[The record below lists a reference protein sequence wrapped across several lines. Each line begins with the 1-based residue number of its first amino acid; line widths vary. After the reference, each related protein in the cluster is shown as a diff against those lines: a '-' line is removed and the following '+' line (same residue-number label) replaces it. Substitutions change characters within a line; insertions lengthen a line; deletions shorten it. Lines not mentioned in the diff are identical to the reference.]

1 MKEKFV
7 IHASVKAIVGFV
19 FVFGL
24 VLSVFQTDFILLLNS
39 QKGPVVTAPKEEK
52 RLSEK
57 ELSEAKKEKVLILSN
72 SNNEDST
79 ELADNLAQ
87 TLTYMKKDWEVV
99 SFTNTPQ
106 ELKGYET
113 IVIAF
118 PMIDQ
123 MDRFNELMDYA
134 ARGGSVFF
142 AIRPEIG
149 NQLYQI
155 YRKLGINE
163 LGEYELTEGVKV
175 NSSVL
180 FGAKGM
186 EFQGGF
192 FTNSS
197 LSLSLRKNLDVLL
210 ETGDGIPLLWEQDF
224 QKGRFIFFN
233 GSALGSKDNR
243 GIIAAA
249 MSLTKENYAYPILNA
264 KVAFIDDFPAP
275 FPEGNHP
282 LIHNEFQM
290 KTKDFYQRVWWP
302 DIQKGAAKY
311 DVVYSSAMIQTYEN
325 NVEPPFSSELYNTK
339 NLLTRYGRDL
349 LKMDGEIG
357 FHGYNHQSL
366 TLNENDVKDLGY
378 KVWKSQSAMEESLKT
393 LDSYSEELYP
403 GYEQNLYVPPSN
415 IISKEGLG
423 AIKKALPN
431 VGIIASLYLPS
442 EENNSFTQEFTVD
455 EDFIHLP
462 RITSGYVIQ
471 DNQYWSL
478 INSLNSVGV
487 FSHFIHPDDVLD
499 PDRRFD
505 RTYEKMNEDYQDLLN
520 YIYKKHAW
528 LRPMIA
534 SQAGQEINE
543 YWKTQSYI
551 VDTENGMTIYNDFV
565 TGDLTFIVRSENGI
579 SSVTNGTYKEIDD
592 HVYAITTDSAKA
604 TVEFRR
610 TP

>member
-1 MKEKFV
+1 
-7 IHASVKAIVGFV
+7 
-19 FVFGL
+19 
-24 VLSVFQTDFILLLNS
+24 
-39 QKGPVVTAPKEEK
+39 
-52 RLSEK
+52 
-57 ELSEAKKEKVLILSN
+57 
-72 SNNEDST
+72 
-79 ELADNLAQ
+79 
-87 TLTYMKKDWEVV
+87 
-99 SFTNTPQ
+99 
-106 ELKGYET
+106 
-113 IVIAF
+113 
-118 PMIDQ
+118 
-123 MDRFNELMDYA
+123 
-134 ARGGSVFF
+134 
-142 AIRPEIG
+142 
-149 NQLYQI
+149 
-155 YRKLGINE
+155 
-163 LGEYELTEGVKV
+163 
-175 NSSVL
+175 
-180 FGAKGM
+180 
-186 EFQGGF
+186 
-192 FTNSS
+192 
-197 LSLSLRKNLDVLL
+197 
-210 ETGDGIPLLWEQDF
+210 
-224 QKGRFIFFN
+224 
-233 GSALGSKDNR
+233 
-243 GIIAAA
+243 
-249 MSLTKENYAYPILNA
+249 
-264 KVAFIDDFPAP
+264 
-275 FPEGNHP
+275 
-282 LIHNEFQM
+282 
-290 KTKDFYQRVWWP
+290 
-302 DIQKGAAKY
+302 
-311 DVVYSSAMIQTYEN
+311 
-325 NVEPPFSSELYNTK
+325 
-339 NLLTRYGRDL
+339 
-349 LKMDGEIG
+349 MDGEIG
-357 FHGYNHQSL
+357 FHAYNHQSL

-403 GYEQNLYVPPSN
+403 SYEQNLYVPPSN

-442 EENNSFTQEFTVD
+442 EENNSFTQKFTVD

>member
-1 MKEKFV
+1 MKEKFA

-39 QKGPVVTAPKEEK
+39 QKGPVVNAPNEEK
-52 RLSEK
+52 RLSEE
-57 ELSEAKKEKVLILSN
+57 ELSEAKKEKVLILTN
-72 SNNEDST
+72 SNNEDSVKM
-79 ELADNLAQ
+79 ADNLAQ

-99 SFTNTPQ
+99 PFTNTPQ
-106 ELKGYET
+106 ELNGYET

-118 PMIDQ
+118 SMIDQ

-134 ARGGSVFF
+134 ANGGSVFF

-149 NQLYQI
+149 SQLYQI

-163 LGEYELTEGVKV
+163 IGDYELTEGVKV

-197 LSLSLRKNLDVLL
+197 LSLSLQQDLDVLL
-210 ETGDGIPLLWEQDF
+210 ETGEGIPLLWKQDF
-224 QKGRFIFFN
+224 EKGRFIFFN
-233 GSALGSKDNR
+233 GSSLGSKDNR

-249 MSLTKENYAYPILNA
+249 MSLTKENYAYPVLNA

-282 LIHNEFQM
+282 LIQKEFQM
-290 KTKDFYQRVWWP
+290 KTKDFYQRVWWA
-302 DIQKGAAKY
+302 DIQKGGAKY
-311 DVVYSSAMIQTYEN
+311 DVVYSSAMIQTYQN
-325 NVEPPFSSELYNTK
+325 NVEPPFSLELHNTK
-339 NLLTRYGRDL
+339 NLLIRYGRDL

-415 IISKEGLG
+415 IISKEGLQ

-442 EENNSFTQEFTVD
+442 EENKSFTQEFIAD

-499 PDRRFD
+499 PDRRFN
-505 RTYEKMNEDYQDLLN
+505 RTYEKMNENYQNFLKYL
-520 YIYKKHAW
+520 YKKHAW

-534 SQAGQEINE
+534 SQAGQEISE
-543 YWKTQSYI
+543 YWKTQTYI
-551 VDTENGMTIYNDFV
+551 MDTENGMTIYNDFV
-565 TGDLTFIVRSENGI
+565 AGDLTFIVRSENGI
-579 SSVTNGTYKEIDD
+579 SSVTNGTYKEIDE
-592 HVYAITTDSAKA
+592 HVYAITTDSAKT